1 MCKLYYA
8 VIKTREGLIESQEEL
23 KKLFPGEA
31 VVVENPTE
39 FFKEHE
45 DVGDEEVDDD
55 DDDSNDKPDEGSV
68 DEDDGDDDE
77 DEILDEY
84 DEEEDSDLIDV
95 DDANLPLPDGNDLS
109 SKLIR
114 AFAKRSKKLCH
125 DYAIA
130 ASLLSVHPDIYKFW
144 KENIGIK
151 QRDAMDRVLKR
162 QLLGLCCDDED
173 DLNKAL
179 ATFWREFSSFQN
191 KTGPFEPV
199 YIWDSKEAKGGE
211 SHTFHCV
218 YSYNFTT
225 VIGKI
230 ACRLTSKILGIGQA
244 ERNWKVVKRLKK
256 SRPKLKIDSL
266 EKQSIIVA
274 TAGMQKARLKLKK
287 DYLNQLQWLEEDEKY
302 DLGLNNMDVDAD
314 EANKKRTDRPVRRY
328 NAWFEEWEK
337 KAVKKNDSVVE
348 QKLLRKYEN
357 LEFLDQDDQTR
368 YRIIPDNLDW
378 KKRLGWHV
386 MAAPLKYKGD
396 GTDDDLLESFKI
408 DDGLIVMIEMTTQPV
423 YLNVKMLKLHKTT

>member
-1 MCKLYYA
+1 M
-8 VIKTREGLIESQEEL
+8 
-23 KKLFPGEA
+23 
-31 VVVENPTE
+31 
-39 FFKEHE
+39 
-45 DVGDEEVDDD
+45 
-55 DDDSNDKPDEGSV
+55 
-68 DEDDGDDDE
+68 
-77 DEILDEY
+77 
-84 DEEEDSDLIDV
+84 
-95 DDANLPLPDGNDLS
+95 
-109 SKLIR
+109 
-114 AFAKRSKKLCH
+114 
-125 DYAIA
+125 
-130 ASLLSVHPDIYKFW
+130 
-144 KENIGIK
+144 
-151 QRDAMDRVLKR
+151 
-162 QLLGLCCDDED
+162 
-173 DLNKAL
+173 
-179 ATFWREFSSFQN
+179 
-191 KTGPFEPV
+191 

-256 SRPKLKIDSL
+256 SRPKLKKDSL

-337 KAVKKNDSVVE
+337 KAVKKNDSVVK

-357 LEFLDQDDQTR
+357 LEFVDQDDQTR